1 MRHLYL
7 IRHATPTIR
16 PELPAREW
24 TLSERG
30 IQEAQVLAGTAES
43 WGLEALYTSNERKA
57 RGTALVIGDALGLN
71 VNVID
76 AFGEL
81 RIPEWIS
88 NADEFNM
95 LVRSV
100 LEGTA
105 PERKIHLDPLIE
117 QRTAESAGAAAQR
130 FADGV
135 ALVEAGAF
143 PAAIVSHGRILTSY
157 LMRTIGLE
165 APFDFWRAI
174 PMPSWACI
182 DLDAPKIGLVVPF
195 TA

>member
-1 MRHLYL
+1 MRLLYL

-30 IQEAQVLAGTAES
+30 VQEAQVVAGTAEA
-43 WGLEALYTSNERKA
+43 WGLEALYTSNEPKT

-71 VNVID
+71 VNVVD

-100 LEGTA
+100 LEGTT

-117 QRTAESAGAAAQR
+117 QRTAESAEAAAQR

-157 LMRTIGLE
+157 LMTMIE
-165 APFDFWRAI
+165 MESPFDFWRTI
-174 PMPSWACI
+174 PMPGYACL
-182 DLDAPKIGLVVPF
+182 DLDSPKRELVLPF

>member
-1 MRHLYL
+1 MRLLYL

-43 WGLEALYTSNERKA
+43 WGLEALYTSNEPKT

-71 VNVID
+71 VNVVD
-76 AFGEL
+76 SFGEL

-100 LEGTA
+100 LEGTT
-105 PERKIHLDPLIE
+105 PERKIHLEPSIE
-117 QRTAESAGAAAQR
+117 QRTAESAEAAAQR
-130 FADGV
+130 FIEGV
-135 ALVEAGAF
+135 SLVEAGAF

-157 LMRTIGLE
+157 LMRMIDMDS
-165 APFDFWRAI
+165 AFDFWRAI
-174 PMPSWACI
+174 PMPGWACI
-182 DLDAPKIGLVVPF
+182 DLDSPKRELVTPF